1 MSIRAEICGS
11 DDRESAC
18 NAEDLGLILGSGRSS
33 GEGNG
38 NPLQDSCP
46 ENPHGQ
52 RSLTGYSLWG
62 CKELHT
68 AQCLINSC
76 HLQVLGVEAAAFK

>member
-1 MSIRAEICGS
+1 MGFPEGS
-11 DDRESAC
+11 NSKESAC
-18 NAEDLGLILGSGRSS
+18 NVGYLGLMPRLGRSP
-33 GEGNG
+33 GGG
-38 NPLQDSCP
+38 HDNPLQDSCP
-46 ENPHGQ
+46 ENPRGQ
-52 RSLTGYSLWG
+52 RSLMGYSLWG